1 MEQKVPNSTDVAKSR
16 KSLNLNQEQNQI
28 FGSPMKDYKLNFSS
42 FSQVSD
48 IRKFNKA
55 GSGNNSGSGNS
66 RSGDNSNEHIRDLL
80 GEIA

>member
-1 MEQKVPNSTDVAKSR
+1 
-16 KSLNLNQEQNQI
+16 
-28 FGSPMKDYKLNFSS
+28 MKDYKLNFSS